1 MSDPVNEFEA
11 AFRDKIGARYAIA
24 VNSGTSAL
32 HAALVAC
39 NVKDCEVIMPA
50 LCPAMDAF
58 AIIHAG
64 GTPVFADVDPLT
76 HLVTAATIEKCI
88 TPKTKAIICVHLHG
102 LACDMEP
109 ILKLAE
115 SHVLWLIEDCAQS
128 MLATYNDRYVGTIGH
143 IGCFSFERK
152 KHMTTGSEG
161 GMIVTSNTGLKFDE
175 RHNTVEDLAIKAR
188 KFSGIGYKHMTAEAG
203 RTSLDASV
211 YQRPDYERFDT
222 IGLNYRMSHVQAE
235 IGIQKLKTID
245 DVVSQR
251 REIGYLWQFVF
262 GESCQPHLYNAHNA
276 FYTAAFPYMGDWLDL
291 YKRFNAA
298 GGDGFYAMPQC
309 PWKEPAIKNSYHN
322 RLFTDCPV
330 AEELQKNL
338 VLMKTHYPIV
348 SHAKR
353 QTKIMAEVL

>member
-11 AFRDKIGARYAIA
+11 AFRDKIGAKYAIA

-39 NVKDCEVIMPA
+39 NVKGCEVITTA
-50 LCPAMDAF
+50 LCPAMDTF

-76 HLVTAATIEKCI
+76 HLVTADTIAKCI
-88 TPKTKAIICVHLHG
+88 TERTKAIIVVHLHG
-102 LACDMEP
+102 LSCDMEP
-109 ILKLAE
+109 ILKLADA
-115 SHVLWLIEDCAQS
+115 HALLVIEDCAQS

-143 IGCFSFERK
+143 FGCFSFERK

-161 GMIVTSNTGLKFDE
+161 GMIVTSDTGLKFDRQVKSDE
-175 RHNTVEDLAIKAR
+175 TLAIAAR
-188 KFSGIGYKHMTAEAG
+188 KFAGIGYKHMTAEAG

-235 IGIQKLKTID
+235 IGLEKLKTID
-245 DVVSQR
+245 AVVSQR

-276 FYTAAFPYMGDWLDL
+276 FYTAAFPYMGDWQDL
-291 YKRFNAA
+291 YNRFNAA

-309 PWKEPAIKNSYHN
+309 PYHEPALKH
-322 RLFTDCPV
+322 LFAEAPV
-330 AEELQKNL
+330 AEELQKTL
-338 VLMKTHYPIV
+338 VLMKTHYPIM
-348 SHAKR
+348 SHVNR
-353 QTKIMAEVL
+353 QTRIMASVL